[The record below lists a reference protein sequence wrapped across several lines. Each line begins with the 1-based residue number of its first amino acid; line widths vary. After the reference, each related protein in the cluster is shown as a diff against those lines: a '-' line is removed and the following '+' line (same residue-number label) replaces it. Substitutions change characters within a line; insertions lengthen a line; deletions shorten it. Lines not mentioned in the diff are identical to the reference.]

1 MNNKR
6 YFVYM
11 LLLLCGCAEAQA
23 ENNDRAFFRLLWLMI
38 LWSFWFLYLYIKE
51 DADER

>member
-1 MNNKR
+1 MKNKR

-11 LLLLCGCAEAQA
+11 LLLLCGCAGAQA
-23 ENNDRAFFRLLWLMI
+23 ENNDIAFFRLLWLMI

-51 DADER
+51 DDAE

>member
-1 MNNKR
+1 MENKR

-23 ENNDRAFFRLLWLMI
+23 ENNDIAFFRLLWLMI
-38 LWSFWFLYLYIKE
+38 LWSVWFLHLYIK
-51 DADER
+51 DDEE